1 MHKWYTRTVPLNP
14 SVNNYIHY
22 LSLADNEY
30 SIRNS
35 CAEGEFILYLIRSKS
50 LALWNIVPHI
60 VSDYNNYKTAN
71 KHISRIENVLESFS
85 IKVKNESI
93 DSLIYDFKFDLILQ
107 FSHVMKHL
115 RSISTNYN
123 FREYYN
129 ENGRYKGIRI
139 TRFAGEL
146 TWLFEVYLK
155 DKLKERFPEEDFI
168 APLDKTIQAFLN
180 KISAKYEKKFSKIQ
194 GLLFDKFKT
203 KDAVNTNGLME
214 LLDRIVSN
222 NENAFDNFILYLLIL
237 KIFRNYYSHY
247 MERHTNLGGQYFQ
260 DLALRLSIF
269 NAFLI
274 TKKLFDNDLKFD
286 VL

>member
-1 MHKWYTRTVPLNP
+1 MAIL
-14 SVNNYIHY
+14 SV
-22 LSLADNEY
+22 
-30 SIRNS
+30 
-35 CAEGEFILYLIRSKS
+35 
-50 LALWNIVPHI
+50 
-60 VSDYNNYKTAN
+60 
-71 KHISRIENVLESFS
+71 
-85 IKVKNESI
+85 
-93 DSLIYDFKFDLILQ
+93 
-107 FSHVMKHL
+107 
-115 RSISTNYN
+115 
-123 FREYYN
+123 
-129 ENGRYKGIRI
+129 
-139 TRFAGEL
+139 
-146 TWLFEVYLK
+146 
-155 DKLKERFPEEDFI
+155 
-168 APLDKTIQAFLN
+168 PLDKTIQAFLN

-247 MERHTNLGGQYFQ
+247 MDRHTNLGGQYFQ

-274 TKKLFDNDLKFD
+274 TKKLFDNDLKYD